1 MEEDRMRSF
10 KVIAITAVLALLVL
24 SVGVL
29 AADEKYEEKFNKTE
43 AIALDGKIVI
53 SNISGNVVVRTWD
66 KGEVKIDAV
75 KKSRASSL
83 DKAKENAQKVT
94 IEVINADNTVRI
106 KAKYPE
112 GHHGN
117 LNVSIDFDL
126 MIPAKAA
133 LDANSVSGDV
143 EIGKIGGSLK
153 AGTVSGNVTVLSAAK
168 GVDANTVSGDVAVS
182 DVTGDAYLKTV
193 SGNVKAEHVMGSI
206 SAETVSGDVN
216 LMNISEAKTVSGKAL
231 SGNVTYK
238 GKLNKEGRYTFN
250 AHSGDIDVTI
260 PAESAFEF
268 SGETFSGDISTDFK
282 VEVSGKISKR
292 ELHGTVNGG
301 GAVLK
306 MEAFSGNVN
315 LKKS

>member
-1 MEEDRMRSF
+1 MRNL
-10 KVIAITAVLALLVL
+10 KVIVITAVLALLFL
-24 SVGVL
+24 SVAVM
-29 AADEKYEEKFNKTE
+29 AADERYEEKFNKTE
-43 AIALDGKIVI
+43 TIALDGKVMI
-53 SNISGNVVVRTWD
+53 SNVSGDVVVRTWD

-75 KKSRASSL
+75 KRSRASSL
-83 DKAKENAQKVT
+83 EKAKENAQKVA
-94 IEVINADNTVRI
+94 IEVTNADNTVRI
-106 KAKYPE
+106 KVKYPE
-112 GHHGN
+112 GHHEN
-117 LNVSIDFDL
+117 LNVSINFEL

-133 LDANSVSGDV
+133 LDANSVSGDIRV
-143 EIGKIGGSLK
+143 EKIGGARK
-153 AGTVSGNVTVLSAAK
+153 AGPVSGNVTGMGAAK

-182 DVTGDAYLKTV
+182 DATGDAYLKTV
-193 SGNVKAEHVMGSI
+193 SGSVKAEHVMGSI
-206 SAETVSGDVN
+206 SAETVSGDVD

-260 PAESAFEF
+260 PADSGFEF

-282 VEVSGKISKR
+282 VEVSGKLSKR

-306 MEAFSGNVN
+306 MVAFSGNVN
-315 LKKS
+315 LKKG